1 MQTKIQISHYYVADD
16 ISEGYSIFALFG
28 LLGLM
33 IVLGCM

>member
-1 MQTKIQISHYYVADD
+1 MKLQSQISHYYVADD
-16 ISEGYSIFALFG
+16 ISEGSSILALFG